1 MSIKRLVPAL
11 VTVLAL
17 AAMAPTLAQAT
28 TQEAFICSLKEGK
41 TMDDLMSVGSQF
53 KKAIA
58 DVKGGRDYKAQIL
71 VPIASQ
77 NLNTVIWIGH
87 MPNFSAMAA
96 FNDAYVA
103 SAVSKKF
110 DPMFEAIADC
120 ESRSFWQVLDVK

>member
-1 MSIKRLVPAL
+1 MSIYRVVPIL
-11 VTVLAL
+11 ISVLAIVSL
-17 AAMAPTLAQAT
+17 GSGLAQAT

-41 TMDDLMSVGSQF
+41 TVEDLMKVGSQF

-58 DVKGGRDYKAQIL
+58 DVKGGGAYTAQVL

-87 MPNFSAMAA
+87 MPSFAAMAA

-110 DPMFEAIADC
+110 DPMFEAVADC
-120 ESRSFWQVLDVK
+120 ESRSFWQVQDVK

>member
-1 MSIKRLVPAL
+1 MSIERLVPAL
-11 VTVLAL
+11 VTVLTVAFL
-17 AAMAPTLAQAT
+17 APTLAQAT

-58 DVKGGRDYKAQIL
+58 DLKGGRDYKAHIL

-77 NLNTVIWIGH
+77 DLSTVIWIGQ
-87 MPNFSAMAA
+87 MPSFTAMAA

-103 SAVSKKF
+103 SAISKKF

-120 ESRSFWQVLDVK
+120 QSRSFWQVLDVK